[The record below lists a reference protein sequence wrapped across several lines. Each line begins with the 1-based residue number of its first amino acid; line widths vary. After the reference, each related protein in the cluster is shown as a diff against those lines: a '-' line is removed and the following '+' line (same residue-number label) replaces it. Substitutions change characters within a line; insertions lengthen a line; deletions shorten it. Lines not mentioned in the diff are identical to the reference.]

1 MNFASDN
8 WAGATGAVM
17 AAIARHNGGFAPA
30 YGGDDVTA
38 SVKRRFS
45 EIFERNVEVHF
56 VATGTAANSL
66 CMAALARPGGLV
78 FCSSEAHLH
87 NDEYGA
93 TEFLTGMKLVTVPAP
108 AGIITPD
115 ALASMLARY
124 PAEGRTGP
132 AVALT
137 LTNATECGTVYRPG
151 AVAALADLAKQR
163 GLTVHIDGARFAN
176 AVAATGA
183 SPAELTWKSGVDLMS
198 FGGTKNGCLGAEA
211 IVVFEPGRF
220 PDLLLQRQRAGHVVS
235 KARFVA
241 AQFEG
246 YFDNDGWLKTAAH
259 ANAMA
264 ARLSEGI
271 RRSNGARL
279 AWESQANEVFPIL
292 SKTIIAKLRA
302 AGATLH
308 EWPAEG
314 VGVDEDCVR
323 LVTSFATSEAEVDR
337 FLGLL

>member
-8 WAGATGAVM
+8 WAGATQAVM
-17 AAIARHNGGFAPA
+17 AAVARQNVGAAPA
-30 YGGDDVTA
+30 YGADELTAAVT
-38 SVKRRFS
+38 RRFA
-45 EIFERNVEVHF
+45 EIFEIDVAVHF
-56 VATGTAANSL
+56 TATGTAANSL
-66 CMAALARPGGLV
+66 SMAALQRPGGLV
-78 FCSSEAHLH
+78 FCSADAHVH

-93 TEFLTGMKLVTVPAP
+93 TEFLTGMKLVPVPSP
-108 AGIITPD
+108 AGIITPG
-115 ALASMLARY
+115 ALAAMLERY
-124 PAEGRTGP
+124 PPDGRTGP

-137 LTNATECGTVYRPG
+137 LTNSTECGTVYDPAQIR
-151 AVAALADLAKQR
+151 ALTDLARAR
-163 GLTVHIDGARFAN
+163 GMAVHVDGARFAN

-211 IVVFEPGRF
+211 IVVFDTTRVG
-220 PDLLLQRQRAGHVVS
+220 DLQVIRQRAGHVVS

-246 YFDNDGWLKTAAH
+246 YFADKGWIETARH
-259 ANAMA
+259 ANTMA

-271 RRSNGARL
+271 RRSNSARL

-292 SKTIIAKLRA
+292 SKTIIARLRA

-308 EWPAEG
+308 EWPVEG

-337 FLGLL
+337 LLSLL